1 MESIKNNLFFTVGL
15 TLLGGIA
22 AVWFFMRDTG
32 EELSAE
38 GIIEQPSQFAAA
50 RAEILGTIATLQ
62 EVRLDISVLDE
73 RAFRALTEA
82 PQPPDVPFTVGK
94 RNPFIP

>member
-1 MESIKNNLFFTVGL
+1 MEAIKNNLFFVLGL

-22 AVWFFMRDTG
+22 IFWFFMRDTG
-32 EELSAE
+32 EDLLIE
-38 GIIEQPSQFAAA
+38 GIIEQPSQFAAV

-73 RAFRALTEA
+73 PAFRALTEA